1 MPLYDVRCTNGCGY
15 FNDVFVLLK
24 DSDKI
29 SCPSCG
35 KPVVRLIRPV
45 ATVGPMPSKPLRVDQ
60 IGRTFESNEE
70 LRDYQRKNGDVEILS
85 SSSNKWLKHK
95 DIARNKAE
103 NRAKKQGFRDLDH
116 KRDHMRK
123 GGSLVEG
130 S

>member
-1 MPLYDVRCTNGCGY
+1 MPLYDVRCTDGCGY
-15 FNDVFVLLK
+15 FNDIFAVLAEAN
-24 DSDKI
+24 KI

-85 SSSNKWLKHK
+85 SSSNKWQKHK
-95 DIARNKAE
+95 DTARNKAE
-103 NRAKKQGFRDLDH
+103 KRAKQQGFRDLDD
-116 KRDHMRK
+116 KRDHFRK
-123 GGSLVEG
+123 GGSLVDR